1 MSMYRL
7 ILCLITAAS
16 IPCLG
21 IAEAPPV
28 ESIDVGARLEPF
40 VDDYLIT
47 QMGGTSLLLHPP
59 AEGETV
65 LTFDKPWEGLYCGY
79 VTVIKDGDLYRLY
92 YRGLPNSGKD
102 GSDAEV
108 TCYAESA

>member
-1 MSMYRL
+1 MTTYRA
-7 ILCLITAAS
+7 ILCIAIAVFV
-16 IPCLG
+16 PCLG
-21 IAEAPPV
+21 FAQSPPV

-40 VDDYLIT
+40 VDNHLIT

-59 AEGETV
+59 TEAETV